1 MFGQN
6 LVPNRVRP
14 IRVCRPRHTE
24 TCKRLRPIKRHGWL
38 SALTRLVK
46 SFFCGVHTKNSTTVP
61 ISSAAALH
69 TSHSESCSWS
79 LLLLWEVLTSR

>member
-46 SFFCGVHTKNSTTVP
+46 SFFCGLGSGGIGGRGGRWRDEIGFKGLKSPRRT
-61 ISSAAALH
+61 
-69 TSHSESCSWS
+69 
-79 LLLLWEVLTSR
+79 